1 MSDNQSLTAAE
12 TKNIIDTANAMADA
26 ARDVILSHFRSNS
39 LVSENKSLHSFDP
52 VTDADKDAEKVMI
65 GELKKRR
72 PNDGVLG
79 EEFGELNGESLYRWV
94 LDPIDGTR
102 AFIAGAPTWGVLIS
116 IEKIGAGP
124 IFGIIDQPYIGERF
138 FGGLGLAEYKNLNE
152 SIKLKTSNVE
162 EIENA
167 ILLSTF
173 PEIGTEKDRK
183 AFERVSKNA
192 KLTRYGL
199 DCYGYALVAMGTADL
214 VIEAGLSIYD
224 IQAPACVIE
233 AAGGVVTNWDG
244 KPASEGGRIIAA
256 SNEKL
261 HKKALERLNS

>member
-1 MSDNQSLTAAE
+1 MSDSQSLTAAE
-12 TKNIIDTANAMADA
+12 TKSIIDTANAMADA
-26 ARDVILSHFRSNS
+26 ARKVILPRFRSNS
-39 LVSENKSLHSFDP
+39 LVADNKSLHSFDP

-65 GELKKRR
+65 SELKKRR
-72 PNDGVLG
+72 PNDGVFG
-79 EEFGELNGESLYRWV
+79 EEFGELHGDSLYRWV

-116 IEKIGAGP
+116 LEKLGAGP

-138 FGGLGLAEYKNLNE
+138 FGGLGLSEYKKRDE
-152 SIKLKTSNVE
+152 SIELKTSNVE

-173 PEIGTEKDRK
+173 PEIGAEEDRK
-183 AFERVSKNA
+183 AFERVSENA

-214 VIEAGLSIYD
+214 VIEACLSIYD

-244 KPASEGGRIIAA
+244 KPASNGGRVIAA

>member
-1 MSDNQSLTAAE
+1 MSDSQSLTNAE
-12 TKNIIDTANAMADA
+12 IKSIIDTANAMADA
-26 ARDVILSHFRSNS
+26 ARKVLLPRFRSKT
-39 LVSENKSLHSFDP
+39 LIDENKSLHSYDP
-52 VTDADKDAEKVMI
+52 VTDADKVAEKVMTV
-65 GELKKRR
+65 ELKKRR
-72 PNDGVLG
+72 PTDGVFG
-79 EEFGELNGESLYRWV
+79 EEFGELIGESLYRWV

-116 IEKIGAGP
+116 LERIDTGP
-124 IFGIIDQPYIGERF
+124 IFGVIDQPYIGERF
-138 FGGLGLAEYKNLNE
+138 FGGLGLAEYKKHGE
-152 SIKLKTSNVE
+152 SIKLKTSEVE

-173 PEIGTEKDRK
+173 PEIGTKKDRK
-183 AFERVSKNA
+183 AFERVSENA

-244 KPASEGGRIIAA
+244 KPAKNGGRIIAA

-261 HKKALERLNS
+261 HKNALERLNS

>member
-1 MSDNQSLTAAE
+1 MSDSQSLTTAE
-12 TKNIIDTANAMADA
+12 TKSIINTANAMADA
-26 ARDVILSHFRSNS
+26 ARKVILPHFRSNS
-39 LVSENKSLHSFDP
+39 LIAENKSLYGYDP
-52 VTDADKDAEKVMI
+52 VTDADKVAEKAMI
-65 GELKKRR
+65 SELKKRR
-72 PNDGVLG
+72 PTDGVFG

-116 IEKIGAGP
+116 LERIDTGP
-124 IFGIIDQPYIGERF
+124 IFGVIDQPYIGERF
-138 FGGLGLAEYKNLNE
+138 FGGLGLAEYKKLGE
-152 SIKLKTSNVE
+152 SKNLKTSNVE
-162 EIENA
+162 DIENA

-183 AFERVSKNA
+183 AFERVSENA

-224 IQAPACVIE
+224 VQAPACVIE

-244 KPASEGGRIIAA
+244 KPARNGGRIIAA

-261 HKKALERLNS
+261 HKNALEQLNS